1 MADPLV
7 HLAKVIQ
14 LRGQIGEFRGGRR
27 QCNGPPIDFIQS
39 QFNFN
44 IIACSVHMNLYASYQ
59 HQRSQCKEYAI

>member
-14 LRGQIGEFRGGRR
+14 LRGKIGEFRGGRR

-44 IIACSVHMNLYASYQ
+44 IIACSVHMNLYAS
-59 HQRSQCKEYAI
+59 